1 MNFYEAK
8 RKSILYRVVGFTI
21 VVPCAIS
28 TVISFLK
35 MIYFRLDDGSKFGS
49 TFAAPFKNLVALIYQ
64 KTEFLMFFWKNS
76 PTPNHIHLAESDNIP
91 FILIYLTIFVGLT
104 FWGLGKQLSVR
115 LKNIRKKIEDQM
127 IEESVKGSVAR
138 THSEIAET
146 IFVPNSGMFSNI
158 HKLYVAPIIVAVVGT
173 ILVKVLGF

>member
-8 RKSILYRVVGFTI
+8 RKSILYRLIGFTI

-49 TFAAPFKNLVALIYQ
+49 AFSAPFKNLVALIYQ
-64 KTEFLMFFWKNS
+64 KTEFLMFFWENS
-76 PTPNHIHLAESDNIP
+76 PTPNHMHIAEPNNIP
-91 FILIYLTIFVGLT
+91 FILIYLTIFIGLT
-104 FWGLGKQLSVR
+104 FWGVGNQLSAR

-127 IEESVKGSVAR
+127 IEESVKGSAAR
-138 THSEIAET
+138 THSEITET
-146 IFVPNSGMFSNI
+146 VFVPNSGMFSSV
-158 HKLYVAPIIVAVVGT
+158 HKLYVAPIIVAVVGA

>member
-8 RKSILYRVVGFTI
+8 RKSILYRIVGFTI
-21 VVPCAIS
+21 VVPCVVS

-35 MIYFRLDDGSKFGS
+35 MIYFRLDDGSRLGS
-49 TFAAPFKNLVALIYQ
+49 AFAAPFKNLVAFIYQ
-64 KTEFLMFFWKNS
+64 NTEFLMIFWEKS
-76 PTPNHIHLAESDNIP
+76 PTPNHMHLAEPDNIP
-91 FILIYLTIFVGLT
+91 FIIIYLTIFVGLT

-115 LKNIRKKIEDQM
+115 LRKIRKKIEDQI

-146 IFVPNSGMFSNI
+146 VYIPNSGMFSNI
-158 HKLYVAPIIVAVVGT
+158 HKLYVAPIIVAVLGA

>member
-49 TFAAPFKNLVALIYQ
+49 AFAAPFKNLV
-64 KTEFLMFFWKNS
+64 
-76 PTPNHIHLAESDNIP
+76 
-91 FILIYLTIFVGLT
+91 
-104 FWGLGKQLSVR
+104 
-115 LKNIRKKIEDQM
+115 
-127 IEESVKGSVAR
+127 
-138 THSEIAET
+138 
-146 IFVPNSGMFSNI
+146 
-158 HKLYVAPIIVAVVGT
+158 
-173 ILVKVLGF
+173 